1 MCELV
6 LTPIFLTVFVV
17 RGLVRLP
24 FRNCVAICEF
34 AASMFPLFWWWWFL
48 WRSRCAPAP
57 PAPSDP
63 LGV

>member
-6 LTPIFLTVFVV
+6 LTPIVLTVVV
-17 RGLVRLP
+17 FLGLIRLP
-24 FRNCVAICEF
+24 FLPCVSIREF
-34 AASMFPLFWWWWFL
+34 AAELVPLFWWWWFL
-48 WRSRCAPAP
+48 WRSRCVLAP